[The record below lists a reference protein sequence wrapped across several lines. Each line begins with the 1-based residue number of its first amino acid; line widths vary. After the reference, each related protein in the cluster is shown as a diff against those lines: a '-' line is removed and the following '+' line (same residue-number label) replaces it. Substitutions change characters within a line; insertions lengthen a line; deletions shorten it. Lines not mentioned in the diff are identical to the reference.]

1 MDRLKTLFGE
11 PAAVIG
17 TVTAVIAFALTLSGL
32 DTNTQGIVM
41 AFVVALGGVWGAWA
55 TQTTLLGA
63 LVGVVNTG
71 AVLLATLHY
80 SLSETSQA
88 ALISVIT
95 VALGLFY
102 RTQTS
107 PVVEPKRSLNVDVGS
122 TGEWGGSHVN
132 QP

>member
-11 PAAVIG
+11 PAATIG
-17 TVTAVIAFALTLSGL
+17 TVTAVIAFALTLTSL

-41 AFVVALGGVWGAWA
+41 AFVVAVGAVWGAWA

-80 SLSETSQA
+80 SFSETSQA
-88 ALISVIT
+88 ALISAIT
-95 VALGLFY
+95 VVAGFLY

-107 PVVEPKRSLNVDVGS
+107 PVAPA
-122 TGEWGGSHVN
+122 
-132 QP
+132 QPVAQPTA

>member
-1 MDRLKTLFGE
+1 MDRIKTLFGE
-11 PAAVIG
+11 PAATIG
-17 TVTAVIAFALTLSGL
+17 TLTACIAFALTLTDW

-41 AFVVALGGVWGAWA
+41 AFVVALGAVWGAWA

-80 SLSETSQA
+80 SFSAESQA
-88 ALISVIT
+88 ALIAAVT
-95 VALGLFY
+95 VLVGFAY

-107 PVVEPKRSLNVDVGS
+107 PVLPVDKRTAGL
-122 TGEWGGSHVN
+122 EA
-132 QP
+132 

>member
-11 PAAVIG
+11 PAATIG
-17 TVTAVIAFALTLSGL
+17 TLTAVLAFILTLTDL
-32 DTNTQGIVM
+32 DTNTQGVIM
-41 AFVVALGGVWGAWA
+41 AFAVALGGVWGAWA

-71 AVLLATLHY
+71 AVLLATFHY
-80 SLSETSQA
+80 SFSDTSQA

-107 PVVEPKRSLNVDVGS
+107 PVVPAPKAAVAA
-122 TGEWGGSHVN
+122 
-132 QP
+132 

>member
-1 MDRLKTLFGE
+1 MDRFKTLFGE

-17 TVTAVIAFALTLSGL
+17 VVVAALAFVLTLTDL
-32 DTNTQGIVM
+32 DVNTQGVIL
-41 AFVVALGGVWGAWA
+41 AFATAVGGIWGAWA

-71 AVLLATLHY
+71 AVLLATFHY
-80 SLSETSQA
+80 SFSDTSQA
-88 ALISVIT
+88 ALISVVT

-107 PVVEPKRSLNVDVGS
+107 PEPLGA
-122 TGEWGGSHVN
+122 HVAR
-132 QP
+132 P